1 MPPTLP
7 LLDLASCALALRT
20 TRLSAGWLNSWG
32 HRIMAAASFADHQQF
47 LSNARKAGDWQGLM
61 VGLHEHP
68 ARVGLGSGVAVRE
81 VLSWI
86 SPPLLPADCQ
96 RLQPVWKTCPFGS
109 GRLQRQ
115 PRPGLDRLRGRRLWR

>member
-7 LLDLASCALALRT
+7 LPDLASCALALRT
-20 TRLSAGWLNSWG
+20 IRLSAGWLNWRG
-32 HRIMAAASFADHQQF
+32 HGLMAAASFADHQQF
-47 LSNARKAGDWQGLM
+47 LSTARKAGDWQVLM

-68 ARVGLGSGVAVRE
+68 ARVGLGSGVAVRGG
-81 VLSWI
+81 LCRI
-86 SPPLLPADCQ
+86 RPAFLPADRQ

-115 PRPGLDRLRGRRLWR
+115 ARPGLDRLRGRRPLR